1 MPRATA
7 DPAAPDLRR
16 SAAGDE
22 HDAPTSTWSGLRLM
36 VGNHEGRI
44 VGLSATAVLS
54 GFAEAGILGAIAQVA
69 AALISGA
76 DSVHVSLGP
85 LSLDPNIG
93 TLLGI
98 AGSLAI
104 ARIVLQA
111 ASAFQQASLAANV
124 QAQSR
129 EELFAAFTGA
139 SWELQSSDREGHLQ
153 ETLTSQILQATGG
166 TLQLAGLV
174 SSLLTF
180 LVLVFSAM
188 LLNVAVAAIVVLVAI
203 LLFAVLRP
211 LSSLGRRSAREL
223 SRSQLNFA
231 GGVGEAVRMAEETQV
246 FGVGEAQRVRLS
258 GMTEVARGLFLRT
271 QFVGRLVPAL
281 FQSLI
286 YLTVVAGLGV
296 LYATKAGGV
305 GSLGA
310 VILMMVRAGSYGQQV
325 QSSYQGVLQALPF
338 VERIHEVTSSYRAS
352 RATHP
357 ERPLGEI
364 ATISFSDVSYAYRP
378 GEPVLSDISFET
390 ARGRALGVVGPSG
403 AGKST
408 LVQLLLRLREP
419 TGGTYAINGIPAR
432 EFSRADWHRR
442 IAYVPQKPQLL
453 HASVADNIRYFR
465 EIDDRMVER
474 AARLARIDQDILS
487 WSSGF
492 ETIVGPRADSISG
505 GQQQRICLARALAA
519 APEVLV
525 LDEPTSALDPRSEA
539 LIQESLGEIARE
551 LTLFV
556 VTHRMSMLAVCG
568 SVLVIVDGRVDDF
581 GSTSRVQETNEYLR
595 AA

>member
-1 MPRATA
+1 
-7 DPAAPDLRR
+7 
-16 SAAGDE
+16 
-22 HDAPTSTWSGLRLM
+22 M
-36 VGNHEGRI
+36 VGNHERTI
-44 VGLSATAVLS
+44 AGLCVTAVLS

-85 LSLDPNIG
+85 IDVDPSIG
-93 TLLGI
+93 ALLGI
-98 AGSLAI
+98 AGALAI
-104 ARIVLQA
+104 ARILLQA
-111 ASAFQQASLAANV
+111 ASAHQQASLAANV

-139 SWELQSSDREGHLQ
+139 SWALQSSDREGHLQ
-153 ETLTSQILQATGG
+153 ETLTSQVMQATGG

-188 LLNVAVAAIVVLVAI
+188 LLNVAVAAIVVVVAL
-203 LLFAVLRP
+203 LLFALLRP
-211 LSSLGRRSAREL
+211 LSALGRRSAKEL

-246 FGVGEAQRVRLS
+246 FGVGEAQRARLS
-258 GMTEVARGLFLRT
+258 ELTETARGLFLRT
-271 QFVGRLVPAL
+271 QFIGRLVPAL

-325 QSSYQGVLQALPF
+325 QSAYQGVLQALPF
-338 VERIHEVTSSYRAS
+338 VERIHSATSGYRAS
-352 RATHP
+352 RGPSP
-357 ERPLGEI
+357 ERSLGEI
-364 ATISFSDVSYAYRP
+364 SSVSFSGVSYAYRP
-378 GEPVLSDISFET
+378 GEPVLSGISFET
-390 ARGRALGVVGPSG
+390 ARGGALGVVGPSG

-419 TGGTYAINGIPAR
+419 GEGTYAVNGVPAF

-474 AARLARIDQDILS
+474 AAQLARIDGDIRA
-487 WSSGF
+487 WSNGY

-539 LIQESLGEIARE
+539 LIQESLSEIARE

-556 VTHRMSMLAVCG
+556 VTHRMTMLAVCD
-568 SVLVIVDGRVDDF
+568 SVLVVVDGRVDDF
-581 GSTSRVQETNEYLR
+581 GSTSLLCETNEYLR